1 MRIVDLFMRHEVT
14 YKVDD
19 LAIAEAVYVMQGQG
33 FSRREIVN
41 RLVGLLERVEIVV
54 NRDLLERIFPIYLK
68 YPKLSF
74 SDCYLAAK
82 TALDEAEP
90 LWTFDQDL
98 AKELGTAKLVK

>member
-1 MRIVDLFMRHEVT
+1 MAFRTIESLDTNIILRMMLRDIPEQCVRIVDLFMRHGVT

-33 FSRREIVN
+33 CSRREIVD
-41 RLVGLLERVEIVV
+41 RLAE
-54 NRDLLERIFPIYLK
+54 
-68 YPKLSF
+68 
-74 SDCYLAAK
+74 

-98 AKELGTAKLVK
+98 AKELGTEKLVK